1 MFKCFECG
9 HLFERGEEKRY
20 TEMHGESYLAC
31 PICGGSY
38 EETEQCTRCG
48 SHHHE
53 DHLWN
58 GLCIDCLG
66 ELMSLSNMKLYL
78 ADVGLEEDFYIGEV
92 YKSNFDYVSTELLD
106 LARCAFNKM
115 NINDVLSAAGPKGN
129 VPDGYES
136 PQTVMMRKFIV
147 EDHYGLYDFAEWW
160 NKKEAEKNG

>member
-38 EETEQCTRCG
+38 EEAEQCTRCG

-66 ELMSLSNMKLYL
+66 ELMTLENMQAY
-78 ADVGLEEDFYIGEV
+78 LEENNLEQDFYIEEFYESSV
-92 YKSNFDYVSTELLD
+92 HFVSKDLIE
-106 LARCAFNKM
+106 LARNGFNQKVKIDRLY
-115 NINDVLSAAGPKGN
+115 NRE
-129 VPDGYES
+129 ES
-136 PQTVMMRKFIV
+136 QYIEQMRKFIV
-147 EDHYGLYDFAEWW
+147 DDHFGLYDFAEWW
-160 NKKEAEKNG
+160 NKKEEKKNG

>member
-20 TEMHGESYLAC
+20 TEAHGESYLAC
-31 PICGGSY
+31 PICGGAY

-66 ELMSLSNMKLYL
+66 ELMTLKNMQAY
-78 ADVGLEEDFYIGEV
+78 LEENNLEQDFYIEEFYESSV
-92 YKSNFDYVSTELLD
+92 HFVSKELID
-106 LARCAFNKM
+106 LAHGGFLQAVQLDR
-115 NINDVLSAAGPKGN
+115 LSGG
-129 VPDGYES
+129 DGEKYVE
-136 PQTVMMRKFIV
+136 QMRKFIV
-147 EDHYGLYDFAEWW
+147 DDHFGLYDFAEWW
-160 NKKEAEKNG
+160 NKKEEKKNG